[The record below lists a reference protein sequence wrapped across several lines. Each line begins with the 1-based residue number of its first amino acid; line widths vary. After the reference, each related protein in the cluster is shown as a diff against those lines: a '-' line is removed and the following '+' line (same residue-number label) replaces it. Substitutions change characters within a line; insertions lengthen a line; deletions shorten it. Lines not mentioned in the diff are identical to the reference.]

1 VQNVAA
7 GLQPAVQKVAAGL
20 QPAVQNVAAGLQ
32 PAVQK
37 VAAGLQPAEQGT
49 GGAIVQVENLHPLSK
64 TGTHFRKPA
73 PTRKPLSRCP
83 A

>member
-1 VQNVAA
+1 
-7 GLQPAVQKVAAGL
+7 VQK
-20 QPAVQNVAAGLQ
+20 VAAGLQ

-37 VAAGLQPAEQGT
+37 VAAGLQPAEQKVAAGLQPAEQGT
-49 GGAIVQVENLHPLSK
+49 GGAFVQVKNLHPL
-64 TGTHFRKPA
+64 RKPA